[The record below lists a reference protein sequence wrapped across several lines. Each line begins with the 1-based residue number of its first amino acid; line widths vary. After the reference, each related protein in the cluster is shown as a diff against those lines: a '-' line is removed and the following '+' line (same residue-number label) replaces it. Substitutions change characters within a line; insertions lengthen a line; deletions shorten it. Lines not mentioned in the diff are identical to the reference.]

1 MFKLQYLIN
10 YVFNYNCDSGG
21 PVIRIAKSQG
31 SVMRLTI
38 IHDLSR
44 ALTSWQLISPK
55 KFGVVWFVS
64 KLDINR

>member
-31 SVMRLTI
+31 FVMRLTI
-38 IHDLSR
+38 SQPFSR
-44 ALTSWQLISPK
+44 SHELATD
-55 KFGVVWFVS
+55 FS
-64 KLDINR
+64 K